1 MLFSAGKTIEVVFQ
15 LQRILSF
22 LKTPVL
28 SFSTFSLHFNT
39 LLSNGV
45 LLNSFSS
52 LSVSLGV
59 TLWKATIFTC
69 YLRLFEDRVCSVQM
83 DLMSKR
89 KWSKSLKYEHCHWTA
104 FCVIITWG
112 SDGAGRNL
120 APQQE
125 HCSGR
130 SNSRADSFGLQSA
143 WKLLPFVPQKEWTHL
158 SVEWIHFTR
167 SSMLCFLGFLVRL
180 ISTLLKMYH
189 DNLVWY
195 SSFNCLRI
203 TWSSSWFY
211 WHSLSFPAVSD
222 YQPCQPSWG
231 SLSFLAQ

>member
-59 TLWKATIFTC
+59 TLWKAIFTC

-83 DLMSKR
+83 DLMSKWM
-89 KWSKSLKYEHCHWTA
+89 WSKSLKSEHIEQL
-104 FCVIITWG
+104 FVSITWG

-125 HCSGR
+125 HCTGQ
-130 SNSRADSFGLQSA
+130 SNSRADSFALQSA
-143 WKLLPFVPQKEWTHL
+143 WKLLLFVPQKEWTHL

-180 ISTLLKMYH
+180 ISTLLK
-189 DNLVWY
+189 
-195 SSFNCLRI
+195 
-203 TWSSSWFY
+203 
-211 WHSLSFPAVSD
+211 
-222 YQPCQPSWG
+222 
-231 SLSFLAQ
+231 